1 MPVIYGQDEY
11 GNPYPILTGEDAN
24 GNPVIITEDSQQS
37 QNWFGLFNHGID
49 AANNYFGG
57 RRRSN
62 NYAQNYQQVPGA
74 TASLA
79 ASPSGVSGG
88 LNFDTT
94 TLILIGLAAYFL
106 LKGK

>member
-1 MPVIYGQDEY
+1 MPVTYNYDEY
-11 GNPYPILTGEDAN
+11 GNPYQVLTGEDAQ
-24 GNPVIITEDSQQS
+24 GNPVLITEDNQQS

-57 RRRSN
+57 RGGRN
-62 NYAQNYQQVPGA
+62 NYNQNYQQVPGA

-88 LNFDTT
+88 LKFDTT
-94 TLILIGLAAYFL
+94 TLLIIGLAAFFL